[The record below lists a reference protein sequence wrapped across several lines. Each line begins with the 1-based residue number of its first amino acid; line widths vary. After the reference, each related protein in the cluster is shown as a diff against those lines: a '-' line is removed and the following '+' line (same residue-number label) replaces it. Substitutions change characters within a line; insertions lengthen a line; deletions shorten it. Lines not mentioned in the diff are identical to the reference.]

1 VTGADLRWIPR
12 DSVGVDEQ
20 IAVLAAAQHGVVALT
35 QLRAIGIRSGAIYHR
50 VRCGRLHQLHR
61 GVFAVGHTPRPRT
74 LKRIVATIHN
84 EPPITRSHLEA
95 LMRDLCDQ
103 HGLPRPEVNSMVE
116 GEEVDF
122 FWRAQRLIV
131 ETDGHATHGTNVAFE
146 RDRARDA
153 RLTLLGY
160 RVVRFTYQQ
169 LTYERDHVAATLRGL
184 LSAA

>member
-1 VTGADLRWIPR
+1 VCDAVACTRCIAACSLSATRPGA
-12 DSVGVDEQ
+12 
-20 IAVLAAAQHGVVALT
+20 
-35 QLRAIGIRSGAIYHR
+35 
-50 VRCGRLHQLHR
+50 
-61 GVFAVGHTPRPRT
+61 RT